1 MAVFFLSFLSPW
13 KAVGGDGRG
22 SFGIATDAVLGSR
35 CTSKLHTGD
44 AKRSETSQPAK
55 WEWQKR
61 MMTLGTGKGNWWK
74 IEISLIEWYIS
85 LEDVQ
90 KQARQPNF
98 ILFNNLM
105 SRLLHFWVWHFG
117 LHQEPLTR
125 KCKATPNKSPNQDG
139 NLGVKKTDEGN
150 LPLLYW
156 MWRCWSRRSH
166 MPMALGDLPIKA
178 LGSTCTWN
186 LKPEEF
192 PEICGVWFL
201 QRRTSFDYF
210 SGLRRFDGEIHPKTF
225 VIQFILPMLH
235 ECFCGKKIVMAA
247 TRETIL

>member
-1 MAVFFLSFLSPW
+1 MAGEFRFLPPW

-44 AKRSETSQPAK
+44 ANRSATSQPAK

-61 MMTLGTGKGNWWK
+61 MMTLGNGKGNWWN
-74 IEISLIEWYIS
+74 IEISVFRMIS

-105 SRLLHFWVWHFG
+105 SRLLHSWIWESRWKSWG
-117 LHQEPLTR
+117 QKNWWR
-125 KCKATPNKSPNQDG
+125 KFALAVLD
-139 NLGVKKTDEGN
+139 VA
-150 LPLLYW
+150 LL
-156 MWRCWSRRSH
+156 MI
-166 MPMALGDLPIKA
+166 GDLICQWPLETCPKA

-186 LKPEEF
+186 LKS
-192 PEICGVWFL
+192 FL
-201 QRRTSFDYF
+201 RFVVSDF
-210 SGLRRFDGEIHPKTF
+210 SKEGLH
-225 VIQFILPMLH
+225 L
-235 ECFCGKKIVMAA
+235 
-247 TRETIL
+247 TILVV